1 MEQRGNK
8 CRVNKSQHGDDGSQP
23 TEMDI
28 SEGLAHFSH
37 QLHTFLIVL
46 NLGREKVE
54 AIQAECFRCSHP
66 LPTTQHLSPCYL
78 GRSSVSLDEL
88 I

>member
-1 MEQRGNK
+1 MKQGGNK
-8 CRVNKSQHGDDGSQP
+8 CRVNKSQHRDDGSQP

-37 QLHTFLIVL
+37 QLHAFLIVL
-46 NLGREKVE
+46 NLEREKVE

-66 LPTTQHLSPCYL
+66 LPTMQNLSLCYL
-78 GRSSVSLDEL
+78 ARSSVSLDEF